1 MKDVKYKD
9 SDWQSLSEGIIQLT
23 GSGLFE
29 WITEAD
35 KISDEATDS
44 CDTYDVDCAITIDTA
59 GNATYDELEN
69 RFTLLQQA
77 IQHIPDTLSADVDY
91 PFYNELDGVLEKMSN
106 MNIMGYETMAR
117 GSFSNGVNSA
127 GVPTQKMKVTLD
139 DILGSSSPLSDYLRV
154 EYNEKKKQL
163 GDVSYEDYQKMAFAD
178 TSFDYYSKGE
188 KIKDLGV
195 TLLVNGA
202 LIAVGAMLPW
212 PIMVALG
219 FASAGK
225 NGYDAVTGKDLFT
238 GKELT
243 TGDRI
248 LRGLSGVADLALAIY
263 GTYKGVQAI
272 KGTNKVVSAYN
283 KKNIDID
290 DVVDANDIIKNSKNG
305 KNYALD
311 KNKSAGNKTYKNGSG
326 SKGITPSSV
335 KGGKP
340 KGKYSSPNSRGL
352 IRENETADLF
362 ASKGY
367 KVEMLE
373 EIDGGNGYGIT
384 SSSNPDYLIEDIV
397 FDCYSPDVD
406 TKIKGITRQINEK
419 TKKQTTNIVVNLD
432 DYGGDINVLKDSLL
446 SNTSNDLKY
455 LTELY
460 FVKNNEIFHIFRR

>member
-23 GSGLFE
+23 SSGLFE

-202 LIAVGAMLPW
+202 LIAVGALLPW

-248 LRGLSGVADLALAIY
+248 LRGLSGVADLALAVY

-272 KGTNKVVSAYN
+272 KGTNKVVSADN

-311 KNKSAGNKTYKNGSG
+311 KNKSAGNKTYKNGSVSPKVNNVPESTLNHADFG
-326 SKGITPSSV
+326 EFNSNNRLINGGHGQTNIDYLKNNNIEYNIVKEYPNGVRVGNIPSHKNKMKRTGTGQSWFPESWDKSKINNAGNYINDLPANKNLPDGQWAFGEYDGVRVGII
-335 KGGKP
+335 KKNGKP
-340 KGKYSSPNSRGL
+340 STIIPDNSRQ
-352 IRENETADLF
+352 
-362 ASKGY
+362 
-367 KVEMLE
+367 
-373 EIDGGNGYGIT
+373 
-384 SSSNPDYLIEDIV
+384 P
-397 FDCYSPDVD
+397 
-406 TKIKGITRQINEK
+406 
-419 TKKQTTNIVVNLD
+419 
-432 DYGGDINVLKDSLL
+432 
-446 SNTSNDLKY
+446 
-455 LTELY
+455 
-460 FVKNNEIFHIFRR
+460 